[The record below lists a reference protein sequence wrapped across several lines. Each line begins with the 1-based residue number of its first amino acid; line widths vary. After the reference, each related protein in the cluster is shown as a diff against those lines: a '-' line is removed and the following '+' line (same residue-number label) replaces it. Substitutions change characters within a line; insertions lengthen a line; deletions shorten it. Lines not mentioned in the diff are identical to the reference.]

1 MLEKTFYMNTVFEW
15 LVAFGIL
22 ALFIIAGKIVFWI
35 TTNILKKMAT
45 KSKTKLD
52 DIVIDIIEEP
62 IVFVIIISGIQVAF
76 STLNKTEAIGAFISS
91 GVYMLII
98 FGVAWFLSRL
108 LDAIVTNYLKPMA
121 EKSSG
126 TLDDQLL
133 PIVHKILKGI
143 IWVIAILMALNN
155 AGYNIGA
162 LLAGLG
168 IGGLAFAMAAK
179 DTIAN
184 LFGGFTILMDKPF
197 VVGDRVGTNGFDGV
211 VEDIG
216 LRSSK
221 IRTLQGRLV
230 TISNADISNGAIE
243 NITSEPSRKISMS
256 LGLTYDTD
264 EKKIQ
269 KAIDILENIIK
280 NTDGV
285 EDKPTVW
292 FDSFGDFSLNIS
304 FIYLIKNGENISK
317 IKNNINLSILSQ
329 FNKNKIDM
337 AYPTQTVLI
346 DK

>member
-1 MLEKTFYMNTVFEW
+1 
-15 LVAFGIL
+15 
-22 ALFIIAGKIVFWI
+22 
-35 TTNILKKMAT
+35 
-45 KSKTKLD
+45 
-52 DIVIDIIEEP
+52 
-62 IVFVIIISGIQVAF
+62 
-76 STLNKTEAIGAFISS
+76 
-91 GVYMLII
+91 
-98 FGVAWFLSRL
+98 
-108 LDAIVTNYLKPMA
+108 MA

>member
-285 EDKPTVW
+285 EDEPTVW